1 MNEQAWLGNRKVS
14 KESEEPSPDGVCP
27 GSGFMDMIADK
38 CNSRRDQPPPSI
50 DASWQK
56 GV

>member
-27 GSGFMDMIADK
+27 GSGFMDMITDK
-38 CNSRRDQPPPSI
+38 RNSRRDQPPPSI